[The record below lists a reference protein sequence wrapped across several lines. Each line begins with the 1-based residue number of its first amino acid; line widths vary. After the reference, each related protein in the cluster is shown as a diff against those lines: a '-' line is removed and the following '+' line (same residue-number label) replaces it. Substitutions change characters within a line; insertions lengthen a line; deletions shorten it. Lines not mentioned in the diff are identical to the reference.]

1 MAAQLQRLVAA
12 FIDARRILII
22 TGAGISAD
30 SGLPTYRGIGGL
42 YNDHTDDGVPIEVA
56 MSGDMLRRDPALCWK
71 YLAQLGSACL
81 GAQPNAAHRAIAEL
95 QTLKPD
101 CWVLTQNIDG
111 YHRLAGSPAD
121 RLIEIH
127 GELAPLYCQVC
138 RETDERLGEHLQRP
152 LPPMCVACG
161 GVLRP
166 PVVLFGERLPPLA
179 VERLYGQL
187 REDFDLVI
195 SVGTSASFPY
205 IAEPLIQARR
215 SGKVTVEV
223 NLSHTDVSALVD
235 FRLEERALDVFPEL
249 LSHIADHNICK

>member
-1 MAAQLQRLVAA
+1 MAAQLQRLVST

-101 CWVLTQNIDG
+101 CWVLTRRLIANAARIDG
-111 YHRLAGSPAD
+111 LNTCASRIRLTIS
-121 RLIEIH
+121 
-127 GELAPLYCQVC
+127 ELA
-138 RETDERLGEHLQRP
+138 H
-152 LPPMCVACG
+152 
-161 GVLRP
+161 
-166 PVVLFGERLPPLA
+166 
-179 VERLYGQL
+179 
-187 REDFDLVI
+187 
-195 SVGTSASFPY
+195 
-205 IAEPLIQARR
+205 R
-215 SGKVTVEV
+215 S
-223 NLSHTDVSALVD
+223 
-235 FRLEERALDVFPEL
+235 
-249 LSHIADHNICK
+249 

>member
-1 MAAQLQRLVAA
+1 MSAQLQCLASAVIEAQ
-12 FIDARRILII
+12 RILII

-95 QTLKPD
+95 QILKPD

-111 YHRLAGSPAD
+111 YHRLAGSPEE

-138 RETDERLGEHLQRP
+138 RETDERFSEHLQRP
-152 LPPMCVACG
+152 LPPRCGACG

-166 PVVLFGERLPPLA
+166 PVVLFGERLPPVA

-187 REDFDLVI
+187 RLGFDLVI

-205 IAEPLIQARR
+205 IAEPVMQTRR
-215 SGKVTVEV
+215 AGGVTVEV
-223 NLSHTDVSALVD
+223 TLSRTEISDRVD

-249 LSHIADHNICK
+249 LGHIADHKICK

>member
-1 MAAQLQRLVAA
+1 MKAQLQRLASAVIKAQ
-12 FIDARRILII
+12 RILII

-42 YNDHTDDGVPIEVA
+42 YNDHTDDGVPIEIA
-56 MSGDMLRRDPALCWK
+56 MSGDMLRRDPGLCWK

-95 QTLKPD
+95 QALKSE

-111 YHRLAGSPAD
+111 YHRLAGSPED

-138 RETDERLGEHLQRP
+138 RQTDERLGEHLLQP
-152 LPPMCVACG
+152 LPPLCTECG

-166 PVVLFGERLPPLA
+166 PVVLFGERLPPEA

-187 REDFDLVI
+187 RLGFDLVI

-205 IAEPLIQARR
+205 IAEPVVQARR
-215 SGKVTVEV
+215 SGGVTVEV
-223 NLSHTDVSALVD
+223 TLSRTEISHLVD
-235 FRLEERALDVFPEL
+235 FRLEQRALDVFPEL
-249 LSHIADHNICK
+249 LGHITDHNICK